1 MKKLVTGVFTLFI
14 AVSLLAGCGGDDN
27 TIEFFQ
33 NKPEAVE
40 TFDALIEKFNEEH
53 PEINIEQNFVPEAET
68 VIMSRLTQGDMP
80 DIMGINGNATYGELA
95 ESGTL
100 HDFSEEQMI
109 ENVQSAY
116 VDMLNQLSGKDVP
129 NGIPYATNANTV
141 LYNKDIFA
149 EIGIDIPVT
158 WDEFVSVVEMIET
171 EGYTPF
177 YHTYGDAWTAM
188 VAFNALAGNLEGD
201 KFAEERLA
209 GETTFEERH
218 REVAEKML
226 EIKDMANNDIFG
238 TNYDQGNA
246 AFSNGDSAMYIQ
258 GNWAIG
264 EITEAN
270 PDMNIGAFALPVTN
284 EQADNRLISGVDTVL
299 TVSEDTPHKDDA
311 LLFIEF
317 LLEEENARFY
327 IDEEKQFSAVEGVIQ
342 EDGSVVDL
350 SVHFEEGTITSFP
363 DHYYPTG
370 MQIENLVQEFLI
382 EEDIDEFLN
391 VLDNEWEKVTS
402 R

>member
-1 MKKLVTGVFTLFI
+1 MTGVFTLFI